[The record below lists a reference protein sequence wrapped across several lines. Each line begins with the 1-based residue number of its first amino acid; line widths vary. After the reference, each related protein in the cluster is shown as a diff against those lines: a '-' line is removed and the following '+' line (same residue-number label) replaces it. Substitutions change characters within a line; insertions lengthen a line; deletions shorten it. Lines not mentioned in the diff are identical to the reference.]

1 MKKLIR
7 ALFKI
12 VFSRI
17 MVIALLM
24 LVQIGVLFAGFE
36 WLGQYM
42 SYIMG
47 GFTVLSLVLV
57 IYVIN
62 KEDDPAYKL
71 VWMIPICAVPV
82 FGALLYVFVEL
93 NLGGWSLRRRLK
105 KSIVTAA
112 PYQKTTETV
121 KRHLKEQEQDFQN
134 LATYLQKQ
142 CGYAA
147 YENTEVTYFPLGE
160 EKYKQLLV
168 DIKSAKH
175 FIFLEYFIIE
185 QGMMWDSI
193 RELLK
198 EKAAQGVEV
207 RVLYDG
213 MCSLVNLPVH
223 YPEKL
228 KKLGIQARVFAPIR
242 PMLSTAQNN
251 RDHRKIVSID
261 GIVAYTGGVNLAD
274 EYINEKVRFGHWKDT
289 AIRLEGEGAR
299 GLTAIFIQNWNM
311 AGMEQSAYEPYL
323 TEETSAAE
331 ETSATEK
338 TSVAEARVDGFVIP
352 FGDAPGDNETI
363 GENVY
368 IDILYNAKNYVHI
381 MTPYLIIDGEME
393 RALIYA
399 AKRGVD
405 VAIILPHIPDK
416 KYAFYIA
423 RTYYPTL
430 LHAGVKIYEYRPGFI
445 HAKSFVSDDE
455 KAVVGTINLDYRS
468 LYLHFECGVYIYRN
482 SVVNEIEKDYQKTL
496 EKCIPVD
503 MDYYNNIRLMQR
515 LVGRVL
521 RLFGPLM

>member
-1 MKKLIR
+1 MKKVIR

-17 MVIALLM
+17 MVIALLL
-24 LVQIGVLFAGFE
+24 LVQIMVLLAGFE
-36 WLGQYM
+36 WLGRYM

-47 GFTVLSLVLV
+47 GFTALSLILV
-57 IYVIN
+57 VYVIN
-62 KEDDPAYKL
+62 KEDDAAYKL
-71 VWMIPICAVPV
+71 VWMIPICAFPV

-93 NLGGWSLRRRLK
+93 NLGGFSLRRRLK
-105 KSIVTAA
+105 KSIIKAA
-112 PYQKTTETV
+112 PYQKMTETV
-121 KRHLKEQEQDFQN
+121 ERDLQKQDKSFQN
-134 LATYLQKQ
+134 LAAYLQKY
-142 CGYAA
+142 CACPT
-147 YENTEVTYFPLGE
+147 YENTRVTYFPLGE
-160 EKYKQLLV
+160 DKFAQLKI

-185 QGMMWDSI
+185 QGIMWDSI
-193 RELLK
+193 LELLK

-213 MCSLVNLPVH
+213 MCSLVNLPMR

-228 KKLGIQARVFAPIR
+228 KTMGIQARVFSPIR

-261 GIVAYTGGVNLAD
+261 GRIAYTGGVNLAD
-274 EYINEKVRFGHWKDT
+274 EYINEKVRFGHWKDV
-289 AIRLEGEGAR
+289 AIRLEGDGTR
-299 GLTAIFIQNWNM
+299 GMTAMFIQNWNM
-311 AGMEQSAYEPYL
+311 AALEQSDYEPYL
-323 TEETSAAE
+323 QKTGSAA
-331 ETSATEK
+331 A
-338 TSVAEARVDGFVIP
+338 DGFVIP

-368 IDILYNAKNYVHI
+368 IDILYNARNYVHI

-393 RALIYA
+393 RALVYA

-405 VAIILPHIPDK
+405 VSLILPHIPDK
-416 KYAFYIA
+416 KYAFCIA

-430 LHAGVKIYEYRPGFI
+430 LHAGVKVYEYRPGFV

-468 LYLHFECGVYIYRN
+468 LYLHFECGVYIYKN
-482 SVVNEIEKDYQKTL
+482 PVVADIERDYQETL
-496 EKCIPVD
+496 QKCIPVD
-503 MDYYNNIRLMQR
+503 MDYYNSIPLIQK

>member
-1 MKKLIR
+1 
-7 ALFKI
+7 
-12 VFSRI
+12 
-17 MVIALLM
+17 MVIALLL
-24 LVQIGVLFAGFE
+24 LVQIVILLAGFE
-36 WLGQYM
+36 WLGRYM

-47 GFTVLSLVLV
+47 GFTVLSLILV
-57 IYVIN
+57 VYVIN

-71 VWMIPICAVPV
+71 VWMIPICAFPV

-93 NLGGWSLRRRLK
+93 NLGGISLRRRLK
-105 KSIVTAA
+105 KSIIKAA
-112 PYQKTTETV
+112 PYQKMTETV
-121 KRHLKEQEQDFQN
+121 ERDLQKQDKSFQN
-134 LATYLQKQ
+134 LAAYLQKH
-142 CGYAA
+142 CACPA

-160 EKYKQLLV
+160 DKFAQLKV
-168 DIKSAKH
+168 DIKSAKS
-175 FIFLEYFIIE
+175 FVFLEYFIIE
-185 QGMMWDSI
+185 QGIMWDSI
-193 RELLK
+193 LELLK

-213 MCSLVNLPVH
+213 MCSLVNLPVR

-228 KKLGIQARVFAPIR
+228 KTMGIQARVFSPIR

-261 GIVAYTGGVNLAD
+261 GRIAYTGGVNLAD
-274 EYINEKVRFGHWKDT
+274 EYINEKVRFGHWKDV
-289 AIRLEGEGAR
+289 AIRLEGDGAR
-299 GLTAIFIQNWNM
+299 GMTAMFIQNWNM
-311 AGMEQSAYEPYL
+311 AALEQSDYEPYL
-323 TEETSAAE
+323 LKTGSA
-331 ETSATEK
+331 
-338 TSVAEARVDGFVIP
+338 VADGFVIP

-368 IDILYNAKNYVHI
+368 IDILYNARNYVHI

-405 VAIILPHIPDK
+405 VSLILPHIPDK
-416 KYAFYIA
+416 RYAFYIA

-430 LHAGVKIYEYRPGFI
+430 LHAGVKVYEYRPGFV

-468 LYLHFECGVYIYRN
+468 LYLHFECGVYIYKN
-482 SVVNEIEKDYQKTL
+482 PVVADIERDYQETL
-496 EKCIPVD
+496 QKCIPVD
-503 MDYYNNIRLMQR
+503 MDYYNSIPLIQK